1 MKLIP
6 NVLTR
11 SVGRQILVAQK
22 NSPRVLFVAGIVGV
36 VGSAVLASR
45 ATLKLEKT
53 LDGVTNHIESVKA
66 LRTEDVPTNRYPEK
80 QYYRDLCFVYAKGS
94 YDIVRLYA
102 PAIIVGGL
110 SITALTTSHV
120 QLSRR
125 NAALTAA
132 YTALSA
138 SFDEYRARVTKELG
152 VDKERALRHGA
163 EDHILPKDAEDLL
176 VLDPNKLSPYAR
188 FFDVGNPNWQKNAE
202 VNKLF
207 IMAQQ
212 NYANHLLGA
221 RGHVFLNEIY
231 DMLGIERSQ
240 AGQVVGWVVGNGDN
254 YVDFNVFRAYNE
266 PFVNGYEPTIV
277 LDFNVD
283 GIIYNKI

>member
-11 SVGRQILVAQK
+11 TVGRQILVAQK
-22 NSPRVLFVAGIVGV
+22 NSPRLLFVAGIVGV

-53 LDGVTNHIESVKA
+53 LDGFKHDVDEVSKIKSEINETSYTRQMHYKNVTYVYVKGTYEIA
-66 LRTEDVPTNRYPEK
+66 
-80 QYYRDLCFVYAKGS
+80 
-94 YDIVRLYA
+94 RLYA
-102 PAIIVGGL
+102 PAFIVGGL
-110 SITALTTSHV
+110 SITALTTSHI

-138 SFDEYRARVTKELG
+138 SFDEYRARVAKEIG
-152 VDKERALRHGA
+152 VDKERALRHDA
-163 EDHILPKDAEDLL
+163 VEHILPEGVEDLS

-188 FFDVGNPNWQKNAE
+188 FFDVGNVNYHKNAE
-202 VNKLF
+202 TNKLF

-254 YVDFNVFRAYNE
+254 YIDFGMFKAYNAQ
-266 PFVNGYEPTIV
+266 FINGYEPTIV

>member
-22 NSPRVLFVAGIVGV
+22 HSPRVLFVAGIVGV

-53 LDGVTNHIESVKA
+53 LDGFKHDVDEASKIKSEINETSYTRQMHYKNVTYI
-66 LRTEDVPTNRYPEK
+66 
-80 QYYRDLCFVYAKGS
+80 YAKGT
-94 YDIVRLYA
+94 YEIARLYA

-110 SITALTTSHV
+110 SITALTTSHI

-163 EDHILPKDAEDLL
+163 EDHILPKDAEDLS
-176 VLDPNKLSPYAR
+176 VLDPNKLSPHAR
-188 FFDVGNPNWQKNAE
+188 FFDVGNVNWQKNAE
-202 VNKLF
+202 TNKLF

-212 NYANHLLGA
+212 NYANHLLSA

-231 DMLGIERSQ
+231 DMLGIDRSQ

-254 YVDFNVFRAYNE
+254 YIDFGMFKAYNAQ
-266 PFVNGYEPTIV
+266 FINGYEPTIV

-283 GIIYNKI
+283 GVIYNKI

>member
-11 SVGRQILVAQK
+11 TVGRQILVAQK
-22 NSPRVLFVAGIVGV
+22 NSPRLLFVAGIVGV

-53 LDGVTNHIESVKA
+53 LDGFKHDVDEVSKIKSEINETSYTRQMHYKNVTYVYVKGTYEIA
-66 LRTEDVPTNRYPEK
+66 
-80 QYYRDLCFVYAKGS
+80 
-94 YDIVRLYA
+94 RLYA

-110 SITALTTSHV
+110 SITALTTSHI

-138 SFDEYRARVTKELG
+138 SFDEYRARVAKEIG
-152 VDKERALRHGA
+152 VDKERALRHNA
-163 EDHILPKDAEDLL
+163 VEHILPEGVEDLS

-188 FFDVGNPNWQKNAE
+188 FFDVGNVNYHKNAE
-202 VNKLF
+202 TNKLF

-254 YVDFNVFRAYNE
+254 YIDFGMFKAYNAQ
-266 PFVNGYEPTIV
+266 FINGYEPTIV

>member
-53 LDGVTNHIESVKA
+53 LDGFKHDVDEVAKIKSEVDETSYTRQMHYKNVTYVYVKGTYEIA
-66 LRTEDVPTNRYPEK
+66 
-80 QYYRDLCFVYAKGS
+80 
-94 YDIVRLYA
+94 RLYA

-110 SITALTTSHV
+110 SITALTTSHI

-163 EDHILPKDAEDLL
+163 EDHILPKEVEDLL

-188 FFDVGNPNWQKNAE
+188 FFQVGNVNWHKDAE

-207 IMAQQ
+207 IMCQQ
-212 NYANHLLGA
+212 NHANHLLSA
-221 RGHVFLNEIY
+221 RGHVFLNEVY

-254 YVDFNVFRAYNE
+254 YIDFGMFKAYNK

>member
-22 NSPRVLFVAGIVGV
+22 NSPRILFAAGIVGV

-53 LDGVTNHIESVKA
+53 LDGFKH
-66 LRTEDVPTNRYPEK
+66 DVDEVSKIKSEINETSYTRQMHYKNVIY
-80 QYYRDLCFVYAKGS
+80 VYSKGT
-94 YDIVRLYA
+94 YEIARLYA

-138 SFDEYRARVTKELG
+138 SFDEYRARVAKEYG
-152 VDKERALRHGA
+152 VDKERAIRHGA
-163 EDHILPKDAEDLL
+163 EDHVLPKDVEQLD
-176 VLDPNKLSPYAR
+176 VLDPNKMSVYAR
-188 FFDVGNPNWQKNAE
+188 FFDVGNVNYEKNAE
-202 VNKLF
+202 LNRLF
-207 IMAQQ
+207 IQCQQ

-221 RGHVFLNEIY
+221 RGHVFLNEVY
-231 DMLGIERSQ
+231 DMLGIERSS
-240 AGQVVGWVVGNGDN
+240 AGQIVGWVAGNGDN
-254 YVDFNVFRAYNE
+254 YIDFGMFRAYNAS
-266 PFVNGYEPTIV
+266 FMNGHEPTIV

-283 GIIYNKI
+283 GIIYDKI